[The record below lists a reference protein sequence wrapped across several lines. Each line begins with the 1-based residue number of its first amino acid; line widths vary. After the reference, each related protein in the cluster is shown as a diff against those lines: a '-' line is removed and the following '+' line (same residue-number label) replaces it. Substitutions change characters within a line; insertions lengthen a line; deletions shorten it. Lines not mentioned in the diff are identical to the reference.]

1 MHAPE
6 EEFAAVLMPYS
17 APAEERSTSANPGN
31 CGSRHRI
38 EPNDVGDHSLLRT
51 VSGNADRECDASIIK
66 KYATQSLTVFGSRS
80 GETHLKHL

>member
-6 EEFAAVLMPYS
+6 EEFAAVLMPYR

-51 VSGNADRECDASIIK
+51 ISGNADRECDASIIK
-66 KYATQSLTVFGSRS
+66 KRDSILNGIRITKRGNTS
-80 GETHLKHL
+80 